1 MKFDSAYYDDVIAR
15 HSYERIGP
23 DGTPDAPGLG
33 AIDFPLADMSP
44 SDLRTKW
51 VCHTGGRDFA
61 AVVADGRPATV
72 TTGVGLGGPPHAGT
86 VFQLLR
92 AVVLQQHGLHV
103 QIVLGD
109 LDSYN
114 ARRTP
119 LVEVRRLAD
128 QYEEFVRRI
137 GFDEQQGVLRRQ
149 EGCTDVLATAFLLS
163 RHLDDAD
170 FQWAEEDLS
179 GLYRNHGVFDH
190 LSYGM
195 KQATLLMAADFVHLL
210 AEGRHVLVSLGVDEH
225 KYVALARRG
234 AERWGLPADHLSGIY
249 TKMIPGLGGLPK
261 MSKSIPGSG
270 ITAALPPDD
279 IRALL
284 AADPDSGP
292 EDDTSALLQ
301 MIACLPETDGAAYD
315 LASEARRS
323 GGRRWQQLRDEL
335 TERLIGILA
344 LWPQS

>member
-1 MKFDSAYYDDVIAR
+1 MKFDTAYYENVIDQHR
-15 HSYERIGP
+15 YERL
-23 DGTPDAPGLG
+23 GLG
-33 AIDFPLADMSP
+33 AIDFALAGMSP
-44 SDLRTKW
+44 DDLRTKW
-51 VCHTGGRDFA
+51 VCHTGAREFA
-61 AVVADGRPATV
+61 EAVTSGQPAIV

-92 AVVLQQHGLHV
+92 AIKLQQQGLDV

-119 LVEVRRLAD
+119 LDTVRRIAD
-128 QYEEFVRRI
+128 KYEEFVRGL
-137 GFDEQQGVLRRQ
+137 GFDEHRGVLRRQ
-149 EGCTDVLATAFLLS
+149 EGHTDVLATAFLLS

-179 GLYRNHGVFDH
+179 GLYRSHGVFDH

-195 KQATLLMAADFVHLL
+195 KQATLLMAADFVQLL
-210 AEGRHVLVSLGVDEH
+210 SEGRHVLVSLGVDEH

-234 AERWGLPADHLSGIY
+234 AERWGLPADRLSGIY

-270 ITAALPPDD
+270 IDASMPGED

-284 AADPDSGP
+284 AADSDTAP
-292 EDDTSALLQ
+292 EEDGSALLQ
-301 MIACLPETDGAAYD
+301 MYACLPEVDGPDYDRAA
-315 LASEARRS
+315 AARRNNAPE
-323 GGRRWQQLRDEL
+323 WQVLREEL
-335 TERLIGILA
+335 TERLITIFS
-344 LWPQS
+344 LWPK